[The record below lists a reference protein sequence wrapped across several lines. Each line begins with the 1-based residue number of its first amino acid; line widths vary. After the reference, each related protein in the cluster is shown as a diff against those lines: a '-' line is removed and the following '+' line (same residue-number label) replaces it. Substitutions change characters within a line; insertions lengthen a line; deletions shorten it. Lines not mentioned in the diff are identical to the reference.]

1 MRNMGYNGNMKH
13 DQALPKVRSVLEDVL
28 RTPVEQVPPAPIDG
42 YEPDAEFRASSRG
55 FVVEYKA
62 AASAD
67 VIGGAITSLQRVRHA
82 QPDAIPLIVVP
93 FMGDVGKRLCEEAGV
108 SWLDL
113 SGNASIHAPG
123 LEVRIE
129 GLPNA
134 HARPGRPKSL
144 FSPTY
149 SRLAH
154 ALLLHPEQQ
163 FTAAALADLTGMHR
177 GTLSKLLR
185 RYADA
190 GFLEVRGEGKG
201 ARWRAVNPPLLLDA
215 WREAYDFSAHVVKRG
230 NVPAL
235 AGESLLK
242 TMADLLSE
250 AGLEYAAT
258 GLAAAWLIEP
268 FATYRLVTLYTPVWP
283 TEGLMKSLGFL
294 DEPRGANLWL
304 VQPDDDGV
312 LMGSCETGGVR
323 HVGAV
328 QTYLDLKAQPERSRD
343 AAGALRERLRSEWG
357 NVSAQTEV
365 V

>member
-1 MRNMGYNGNMKH
+1 MRNMVYNGNMRH
-13 DQALPKVRSVLEDVL
+13 DQALPMLRSVLEDIL

-42 YEPDAEFRASSRG
+42 YEPDAEFRASGRQ
-55 FVVEYKA
+55 FVIEYTVD
-62 AASAD
+62 ASAD
-67 VIGGAITSLQRVRHA
+67 LVGRAVSLLRRVGHKR
-82 QPDAIPLIVVP
+82 PDAILLVIVP
-93 FMGDVGKRLCEEAGV
+93 FMGEVGKRLCEEAGI

-113 SGNASIHAPG
+113 SGNASIHGPG
-123 LEVRIE
+123 LQVRIE
-129 GLPNA
+129 GVPNA
-134 HARPGRPKSL
+134 YARPGRPKCL

-154 ALLLHPEQQ
+154 ALLLHPEEQ

-190 GFLEVRGEGKG
+190 GFLEVRGTGRG
-201 ARWRAVNPPLLLDA
+201 ARWRAVNPPLLFDA

-230 NVPAL
+230 HVPAL
-235 AGESLLK
+235 AGESLLN

-250 AGLEYAAT
+250 AGLDYAAT

-268 FATYRLVTLYTPVWP
+268 FATYRLVTIYTPVWP
-283 TEGLMKSLGFL
+283 TEDLMKSLGFL

-312 LMGSCETGGVR
+312 LMGSDETGGVR
-323 HVGAV
+323 HVSAV
-328 QTYLDLKAQPERSRD
+328 QTCLDLKAQPERSRE
-343 AAGALRERLRSEWG
+343 AANALRATLRSEWREMG
-357 NVSAQTEV
+357 G
-365 V
+365 